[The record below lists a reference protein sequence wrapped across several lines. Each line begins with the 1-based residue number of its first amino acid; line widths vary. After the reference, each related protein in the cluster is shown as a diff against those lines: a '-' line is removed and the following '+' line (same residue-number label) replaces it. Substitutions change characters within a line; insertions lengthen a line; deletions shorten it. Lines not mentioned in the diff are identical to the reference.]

1 MDEITVLDYFRFK
14 LNPKNWNREILP
26 EDTELDELQTET
38 TSFAEQNTPKSS
50 FVEVLFQRIRML
62 RTEEQLTFSASSAI
76 MLVLAFTSALLA
88 QLSMEPHV
96 VIGSRNPLPAILL
109 YGLSAILLGLNFFH
123 HRHQP
128 SSNIQNESNE
138 NSLIEVDKNSEPVQR
153 FFRLEW
159 FAASAISASIAFLL
173 FGGNRFTIFNLFF
186 WIASIVLGII
196 SFLPGVS
203 ISRFFRRLWL
213 RLKDFQALKIRFS
226 PWQILVF
233 CVFCICVYFRFSQIN
248 EIPGDMFSDH
258 AEKLYDVMDVL
269 DGKTSIFFV
278 RNTGREAFQFYW
290 TALIIKLFGTGISFL
305 SLKIGTVLAGLFALP
320 YIYLLGKL
328 FGNRWV
334 GLFAMLF
341 CGVAY
346 WPNVI
351 SRVALRFAFYPMF
364 TAPALYHLF
373 KGLMQKSRKDFI
385 LCGIFL
391 GIGLQGYSAMRIVPI
406 VIAIIF
412 MMSLFP
418 TSNGN
423 RKDMAISF
431 GIMVFFTILSGL
443 PLLRVFLDMPESVFY
458 RVMTRIGET
467 ETSLTKPAILIFLI
481 NFWKAAVMPF
491 WNNGGIWVHSVLFR
505 PALDVFSAPL
515 FFLGSILV
523 FFRYLKNK
531 RWQDLSMLLCVPF
544 LMLPSS
550 LSIAFPDENPCLNRT
565 GAAVIPIFIISSFGF
580 CYLVESIIEKIRR
593 PGISIL
599 LPILFAFG
607 ITTGICI
614 SNYHLVFQ
622 DYRVNYDRNALNTR
636 QIGSVIKGF
645 ADSVGDYES
654 AFVIPYPYWV
664 DTRLVGINAGVPR
677 KDYALARD
685 MISSVG
691 NAAHP
696 LLFIYKEDDLETAK
710 SLNQLYPDGKAILQE
725 SIYPGKSF
733 YSFLVP

>member
-26 EDTELDELQTET
+26 EDTELNALQTET
-38 TSFAEQNTPKSS
+38 DSFAEQNTSNSS
-50 FVEVLFQRIRML
+50 FFEASFQRIQML
-62 RTEEQLTFSASSAI
+62 KAKEQLAFSASSVI
-76 MLVLAFTSALLA
+76 MLLLAFTSALLA
-88 QLSMEPHV
+88 QFSIEPHV
-96 VIGSRNPLPAILL
+96 VSGSRNPLPAILL
-109 YGLSAILLGLNFFH
+109 YGLSAILLGINFFH
-123 HRHQP
+123 HRQQAFVTNQRETVEC
-128 SSNIQNESNE
+128 SSSEVQE
-138 NSLIEVDKNSEPVQR
+138 NSIPVR
-153 FFRLEW
+153 KTIRLEW
-159 FAASAISASIAFLL
+159 FGASVISAFIAFLL
-173 FGGNRFTIFNLFF
+173 FGGNRFTFFNLFF
-186 WIASIVLGII
+186 WIISIGLGII
-196 SFLPGVS
+196 SFLPRLPFS
-203 ISRFFRRLWL
+203 QIYKRLWL
-213 RLKDFQALKIRFS
+213 RLKDFHSLKIRFS

-233 CVFCICVYFRFSQIN
+233 CVFCVCIYFRFSQIN

-290 TALIIKLFGTGISFL
+290 TVLIMKIFGSGISFL

-328 FGNRWV
+328 LGNRWV

-364 TAPALYHLF
+364 TAPVLYHLF
-373 KGLMQKSRKDFI
+373 KGLTQKTRKDFI

-406 VIAIIF
+406 AVAFIF
-412 MMSLFP
+412 ITNLF
-418 TSNGN
+418 TVSKSS
-423 RKDMAISF
+423 RKDTMISF
-431 GIMVFFTILSGL
+431 GTVVFFTILTGL

-467 ETSLTKPAILIFLI
+467 ETSLTKPAIFVFLL

-491 WNNGGIWVHSVLFR
+491 WNNGGIWVHSVLYR
-505 PALDVFSAPL
+505 PALDLFSAPL

-531 RWQDLSMLLCVPF
+531 QWQDLSVLLSVPF

-565 GAAVIPIFIISSFGF
+565 SAAVIPVFILASFGF

-599 LPILFAFG
+599 LPVLFVIG
-607 ITTGICI
+607 ITAGICV
-614 SNYHLVFQ
+614 SNYNLVFR
-622 DYRVNYDRNALNTR
+622 DYRLNYDRNALNTR

-645 ADSVGDYES
+645 ADSIGDYES

-664 DTRLVGINAGVPR
+664 DTRLVGINAGAPR
-677 KDYALARD
+677 KDYALPRD
-685 MISSVG
+685 MIFSVG
-691 NAAHP
+691 NAERP
-696 LLFIYKEDDLETAK
+696 MLFIYKEDDLETAE
-710 SLNQLYPDGKAILQE
+710 SLNRLYPDGKAILQE
-725 SIYPGKSF
+725 NNYPGKSF
-733 YSFLVP
+733 YSYLVP